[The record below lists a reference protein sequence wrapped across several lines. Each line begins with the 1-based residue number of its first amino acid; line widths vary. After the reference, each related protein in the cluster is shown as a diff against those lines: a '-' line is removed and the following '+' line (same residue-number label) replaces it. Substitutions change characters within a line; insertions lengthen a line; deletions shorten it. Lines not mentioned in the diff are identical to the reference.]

1 MTGTKI
7 RIIPEFR
14 GLTEKNFCPKCK
26 INYSSHRNKQ
36 ANCPICKEGRIDGY
50 NLLSPGD
57 KIQCIICESIKYLP
71 KEQAGETLIICHN
84 KCNQKVSK

>member
-1 MTGTKI
+1 MVGTKI

-26 INYSSHRNKQ
+26 INYSSPRNKQ
-36 ANCPICKEGRIDGY
+36 ATCPICKRGRIDGN
-50 NLLSPGD
+50 NLLSPGN
-57 KIQCIICESIKYLP
+57 KIQCIICESIRSLP
-71 KEQAGETLIICHN
+71 EEKSEIIICHN